1 MKLKDLLKDVTSSCL
16 SGSMETE
23 VTSIAYDSRKVSEG
37 TLFVCLRGFATDGH
51 KYIDDA
57 VKAGAAAILA
67 EEDPDHHTGV
77 TVVKTDDTRK
87 ALAFISARWFGH
99 PAEKMTMI
107 GLTGTKGKTTVAH
120 MIKKI
125 LEEEGR

>member
-23 VTSIAYDSRKVSEG
+23 VTSIVYDSRKVSEG

-67 EEDPDHHTGV
+67 EEDPDHHT
-77 TVVKTDDTRK
+77 
-87 ALAFISARWFGH
+87 LSLIH
-99 PAEKMTMI
+99 I
-107 GLTGTKGKTTVAH
+107 
-120 MIKKI
+120 
-125 LEEEGR
+125 